1 MASGRLLSHFAV
13 YGLRSDFWELDD
25 EQRDRV
31 SSELRT
37 SLDGTADAVHL
48 YHTFGTAARGDGL
61 VWSSVAAQ
69 DEAAPAR
76 FFRRYREA
84 LRPFRRYVVVEHA
97 LWGLTAESQYSR
109 GAPERGIDPLTPRS
123 CRYLVVYP
131 FAKTHEWYSTPTEE
145 RRRMMSRHI
154 QIGKEHEDVSQ
165 QLLYSTG
172 LQDHEFVVV
181 YETDDLAGFSS
192 LVMDLRSTEARGYT
206 LLDAPVHVGLHWA
219 PDGSDVHSWP

>member
-1 MASGRLLSHFAV
+1 
-13 YGLRSDFWELDD
+13 
-25 EQRDRV
+25 
-31 SSELRT
+31 
-37 SLDGTADAVHL
+37 
-48 YHTFGTAARGDGL
+48 
-61 VWSSVAAQ
+61 
-69 DEAAPAR
+69 
-76 FFRRYREA
+76 
-84 LRPFRRYVVVEHA
+84 
-97 LWGLTAESQYSR
+97 
-109 GAPERGIDPLTPRS
+109 
-123 CRYLVVYP
+123 
-131 FAKTHEWYSTPTEE
+131 
-145 RRRMMSRHI
+145 MMSRHI